1 LRPHAGHTRGTPP
14 SAIRR
19 SRPTVTADRLSA
31 TEQAASRHRAAN
43 LEGAK
48 FCVMLAF
55 GAAAGLVAH
64 EMEPHEKKEAGRRA
78 RRLLYSALHVMEA
91 ASDTP
96 VAALGGDYYMP
107 PGA

>member
-1 LRPHAGHTRGTPP
+1 MRDTRGERPP
-14 SAIRR
+14 QPSGGQGR
-19 SRPTVTADRLSA
+19 TVTADRLSA
-31 TEQAASRHRAAN
+31 IEQAASRHSAAN